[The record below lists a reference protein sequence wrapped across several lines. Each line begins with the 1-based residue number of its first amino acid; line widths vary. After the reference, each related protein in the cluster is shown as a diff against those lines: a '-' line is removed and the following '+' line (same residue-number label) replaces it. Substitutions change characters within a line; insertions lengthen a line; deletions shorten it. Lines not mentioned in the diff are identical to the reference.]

1 MMNKVRLAII
11 SEEQMTEEQMRAY
24 KFAVNC
30 FDKGSFT
37 ILEVMQFLEEY
48 EILTRECESN

>member
-11 SEEQMTEEQMRAY
+11 SEEQMTEEQKRAFQ
-24 KFAVNC
+24 FAVRC

-37 ILEVMQFLEEY
+37 ILEVMQFLEEHR
-48 EILTRECESN
+48 ILIKN